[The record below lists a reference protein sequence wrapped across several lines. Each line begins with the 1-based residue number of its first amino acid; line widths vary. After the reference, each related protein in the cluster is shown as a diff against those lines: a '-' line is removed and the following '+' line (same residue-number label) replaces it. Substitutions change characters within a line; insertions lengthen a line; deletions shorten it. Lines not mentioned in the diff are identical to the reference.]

1 MNFSIERPWVLYGL
15 LLLIPYVYF
24 MSSRFA
30 RIMKNLGP
38 HRSLAKDSA
47 VFTRTRSSFVP
58 STFLRCLAWVMIV
71 LGAAGI
77 SWGANYVPVQKNGRA
92 LSLVFDISHS
102 MEAEDAP
109 GDMTRLRAA
118 ANYADSLLE
127 HIPYTSVSVVLAKG
141 EGVVAI
147 PLTEDLESVRTLL
160 YSLSPNLMTAAG
172 SSLGKGIETAI
183 NSFPVQSSQSGT
195 IWLFTDGEETD
206 GTLANALT
214 EAMKFGIPVTVIGFG
229 SEREISVLAGDG
241 KTQVKTALRSES
253 LEQTIA
259 TVKEKYLQKAG
270 DSPTTPDLFYID
282 ASVLGSA
289 NKVLDSFA
297 KKAPGSSWQNQVYG
311 SEDETSVV
319 YELET
324 VDRHNLF
331 ILLAIVFIAASFI
344 FGELTIPVSYL
355 KKKRIFASSVLAMT
369 FLLSGCSEDI
379 ADGASI
385 LSGKLNWNR
394 KKYQDSVASFMSV
407 AENAEER
414 GDSAVKDYAL
424 YNLATTYLMQNENE
438 AAEKRYKEISP
449 DADEKIKFSMLYNLG
464 ILSHRNGDYAKA
476 ADYFKNALLVDSTN
490 MNAKIN
496 LELSLNEVETHARV
510 QEQVLTPVTQN
521 TDEPNASENSLYS
534 TIREDEQ
541 NRWKNQQ
548 QETESSELDY

>member
-15 LLLIPYVYF
+15 LLLIPYIYF
-24 MSSRFA
+24 MTSRFA
-30 RIMKNLGP
+30 LIMKNFGP

-47 VFTRTRSSFVP
+47 VFTRTRSSFIP
-58 STFLRCLAWVMIV
+58 RTILHCLAWVMIV

-92 LSLVFDISHS
+92 ISLVFDISHS

-109 GDMTRLRAA
+109 GDMTRLKAA
-118 ANYADSLLE
+118 ANYADSLLD
-127 HIPYTSVSVVLAKG
+127 HIKYTSVSVVLAKG

-147 PLTEDLESVRTLL
+147 PLTEDMESVRTLL
-160 YSLSPNLMTAAG
+160 SSLSPNLMTAAG

-183 NSFPVQSSQSGT
+183 NSFPVQASQSAT

-206 GTLANALT
+206 NTLANALT
-214 EAMKFGIPVTVIGFG
+214 EAMKFGIPVTIIGFG
-229 SEREISVLAGDG
+229 SEREISVTAGDG
-241 KTQVKTALRSES
+241 KTQVKTALRSEA

-259 TVKEKYLQKAG
+259 SVKEKYAQKAG
-270 DSPTTPDLFYID
+270 DSPTTPDIFYID

-289 NKVLDSFA
+289 NTVLDSFA
-297 KKAPGSSWQNQVYG
+297 KKTGGASWQNQVYG
-311 SEDETSVV
+311 TEDESSVV

-331 ILLAIVFIAASFI
+331 ILLAIVFLAASFI

-355 KKKRIFASSVLAMT
+355 KKKRLVTASVISLA
-369 FLLSGCSEDI
+369 FLFTGCTDDVS
-379 ADGASI
+379 DGAKI
-385 LSGKLNWNR
+385 LSGRLNWNR
-394 KKYQDSVASFMSV
+394 KKYQDSVASFMAV

-414 GDSAVKDYAL
+414 GDRTVQDYAL

-449 DADEKIKFSMLYNLG
+449 DADDRIKFSTLYNLG

-476 ADYFKNALLVDSTN
+476 ADYFKQALLVDSTS

-521 TDEPNASENSLYS
+521 HDENNASDNSLYS

-548 QETESSELDY
+548 QDSESSELDY

>member
-1 MNFSIERPWVLYGL
+1 MNFSIERPWVLYL
-15 LLLIPYVYF
+15 LILLIPYVYF

-38 HRSLAKDSA
+38 HTSLAKDSA

-58 STFLRCLAWVMIV
+58 STFLRCLAWVMLV
-71 LGAAGI
+71 LGASGI
-77 SWGANYVPVQKNGRA
+77 SWGARYVPVQKNGRA

-109 GDMTRLRAA
+109 GDMTRLTAA

-141 EGVVAI
+141 DGVVAI
-147 PLTEDLESVRTLL
+147 PLTEDMEAVRTLL
-160 YSLSPNLMTAAG
+160 SSLSPNLMTAQG
-172 SSLGKGIETAI
+172 TSLGKGIMTAI
-183 NSFPVQSSQSGT
+183 NSFPVQSSQAAT

-206 GTLANALT
+206 GSLANALT
-214 EAMKFGIPVTVIGFG
+214 EAMKFGIPVTIIGFG
-229 SEREISVLAGDG
+229 SEREISVTAGDG
-241 KTQVKTALRSES
+241 KTQVKTALRSET

-259 TVKEKYLQKAG
+259 SVKEKFAQKAG
-270 DSPTTPDLFYID
+270 DSPVTPDIFYID

-289 NKVLDSFA
+289 NTVLDSFA
-297 KKAPGSSWQNQVYG
+297 KKTGGASWQNQVYG
-311 SEDETSVV
+311 SEDESSVV

-344 FGELTIPVSYL
+344 FAELTIPVTYL
-355 KKKRIFASSVLAMT
+355 KKKGIIASSVVAMA
-369 FLLSGCSEDI
+369 FLFSGCSDDVS
-379 ADGASI
+379 DGAKI
-385 LSGKLNWNR
+385 LSGRLNWNR
-394 KKYQDSVASFMSV
+394 KKYQESVASFMTV

-414 GDSAVKDYAL
+414 GDSAVHDYAL

-438 AAEKRYKEISP
+438 AAEKRYNEISP
-449 DADEKIKFSMLYNLG
+449 DADDKIKFSTLYNLG
-464 ILSHRNGDYAKA
+464 ILSHRNGDYSKA
-476 ADYFKNALLVDSTN
+476 TDYFKRALLVDSTSI
-490 MNAKIN
+490 NAKIN
-496 LELSLNEVETHARV
+496 LELSQSEVEAHARS

-521 TDEPNASENSLYS
+521 HDEPSAGENSLYS

>member
-1 MNFSIERPWVLYGL
+1 MNFSIERPWALYLL

-24 MSSRFA
+24 MTSRFA

-47 VFTRTRSSFVP
+47 VITRTRSSFVP
-58 STFLRCLAWVMIV
+58 STILRCIAWVMLV

-77 SWGANYVPVQKNGRA
+77 SWGANYVPVQKTGRA

-118 ANYADSLLE
+118 ADYADSLLE

-147 PLTEDLESVRTLL
+147 PLTEDIEAVRTLL
-160 YSLSPNLMTAAG
+160 SSLSPNLMTAQG
-172 SSLGKGIETAI
+172 TSLGKGIQTAI

-206 GTLANALT
+206 GSLADALT
-214 EAMKFGIPVTVIGFG
+214 DAMKFGIPVSIIGFG
-229 SEREISVLAGDG
+229 SEREISVTAGDG
-241 KTQVKTALRSES
+241 KTQVKTALRSDS
-253 LEQTIA
+253 LEETIA
-259 TVKEKYLQKAG
+259 QVKERFIQKAG
-270 DSPTTPDLFYID
+270 DSPVIPDIFYVD

-297 KKAPGSSWQNQVYG
+297 KKTGGSSWQNQVYG
-311 SEDETSVV
+311 TEDENSVV

-331 ILLAIVFIAASFI
+331 ILLAIVLIAASFI
-344 FGELTIPVSYL
+344 FAELTIPVSYL
-355 KKKRIFASSVLAMT
+355 KKKKIMASSVLAMA
-369 FLLSGCSEDI
+369 FLFTGCSDDI
-379 ADGASI
+379 SDGAKI

-394 KKYQDSVASFMSV
+394 KKYQESVASFMIVS
-407 AENAEER
+407 ENAEER
-414 GDSAVKDYAL
+414 GDSSVKDYAL

-438 AAEKRYKEISP
+438 AAEKRYSEISP
-449 DADEKIKFSMLYNLG
+449 DADDKIRFSTLYNLG

-476 ADYFKNALLVDSTN
+476 ADYFKKALLVDSTN
-490 MNAKIN
+490 INAKIN
-496 LELSLNEVETHARV
+496 LELSLNEVETHAQV

-521 TDEPNASENSLYS
+521 NDEPSAGENSLYS